1 LPKRQYVEI
10 TIDGK
15 EVRAPTGEK
24 ILWAALEAGIEI
36 PHLCAIREADPPWG
50 GCRLCWV
57 EVEGRG
63 LVTACTE
70 PVRQGMV
77 VHTDTEAVRRLQR
90 RALELILA
98 DHPMEC
104 KTCPK
109 RPSCQLLRW
118 MRFLKVKIPKDLR
131 AFPKELVEPDE
142 SHPLFVFDRNKCIL
156 CGKCVWVCKEVEG
169 VGVLDFAY
177 RGYQMRVT
185 TFLGKPISQTPCTGC
200 LRCVEV
206 CPVGALYLK
215 EGAEGKERREEH
227 LGEVP

>member
-1 LPKRQYVEI
+1 MPKRQYVEI

-15 EVRAPTGEK
+15 EVKAPVGEK
-24 ILWAALEAGIEI
+24 ILWVALEAGIEI
-36 PHLCAIREADPPWG
+36 PHLCAIREAEPPWG

-109 RPSCQLLRW
+109 RPNCQLLRW
-118 MRFLKVKIPKDLR
+118 MRFLRVKVPKDLR
-131 AFPKELVEPDE
+131 PFPKELVEPDE

-169 VGVLDFAY
+169 VGVLDFAN

-185 TFLGKPISQTPCTGC
+185 TFLGKPIAQTPCTGC

-206 CPVGALYLK
+206 CPVGALYPK
-215 EGAEGKERREEH
+215 EVAEGREREEH